1 MSISV
6 RRRHDKKPENTPT
19 QSDRDDV
26 LRQLLDRLHSMDENC
41 LESLVKGLHA
51 AEAGDLTVPAVPVT
65 KSIDATPDDPCL
77 AELVAVFNSMLG
89 KAQSALEGYNAL
101 REQLRD
107 ALGDQSSLGPLTER
121 LHSLSDHCLAGL
133 GEGLRAAAGGDLT
146 VEAVAVTTAVQPQPG
161 KELGE
166 LGEVFNTMLGQ
177 AQGGLESYNNM
188 RAELAVMIR
197 QIAATATEVS
207 GSSQNMSAASEQ
219 TGAAIEQIAQATG
232 SVAAGAEKQ
241 MSMVHSVRDVTAEA
255 VDLSSQARDVAAEGV
270 ALTGEIGAIADQ
282 TNLLALN
289 AAIEAARAGDQ
300 GRGFAVVAEEV
311 RKLAESASKAAG
323 RTRESFD
330 GLSSSVENVSTC
342 ISRINEAIEQVASVA
357 DDTSAATQ
365 EVSASAQESAASSE
379 HIASSTED
387 LAKMAHDLEELVARF
402 QLVAG

>member
-1 MSISV
+1 VSISV
-6 RRRHDKKPENTPT
+6 RRRGGNQPETT
-19 QSDRDDV
+19 SAQADRDEV
-26 LRQLLDRLHSMDENC
+26 LRQLLERLHSMDQNC

-51 AEAGDLTVPAVPVT
+51 SQDGDLTVRAVPVT
-65 KSIDATPDDPCL
+65 KRIDSTPDDPQL
-77 AELVAVFNSMLG
+77 SELVVVFNSMLQ
-89 KAQSALEGYNAL
+89 KAQAALEGYNAL
-101 REQLRD
+101 REQLRA
-107 ALGDQSSLGPLTER
+107 ALGDQSCLGPLTER

-133 GEGLRAAAGGDLT
+133 GDGLRAAAGGDLT
-146 VEAVAVTTAVQPQPG
+146 VEAVAVTTRVDSRPG
-161 KELGE
+161 KDLGE
-166 LGEVFNTMLGQ
+166 LGDVFNTMLGQ

-207 GSSQNMSAASEQ
+207 GSSQNMSAASEE
-219 TGAAIEQIAQATG
+219 TGAAIEQIAQATT

-241 MSMVHSVRDVTAEA
+241 MSMVHNVRDVAAEA
-255 VDLSSQARDVAAEGV
+255 VNLSAQARDVAAEGV

-330 GLSSSVENVSTC
+330 GLSSSIENVSGC
-342 ISRINEAIEQVASVA
+342 ISRINEAVEQVASVA

-365 EVSASAQESAASSE
+365 EVSASAQQSAASS
-379 HIASSTED
+379 HHVASSSEE
-387 LAKMAHDLEELVARF
+387 LAKTAHDLETMVSRF
-402 QLVAG
+402 QLVG